1 MMRFSIRKQ
10 YICNMNVREHIVDKL
25 IASGGFWSY
34 DKKSVREHI
43 SDEQLIEATLERL
56 DLDDIDLLFDIFPMQ
71 KIKAVWRQSMVIQN
85 DYYYSLNRFFAW
97 YYFGICRPDRYLKAI
112 NTRHLSKLT
121 V

>member
-1 MMRFSIRKQ
+1 MRFSIRKQ

-25 IASGGFWSY
+25 IAAGGFWSY

-97 YYFGICRPDRYLKAI
+97 YYFGIRRPDRYLKAI